1 MALDSPGRPRMDPGS
16 PRRPWVVA
24 RRLRP
29 APDDHLDGHLDDDLD
44 DHLGEHLG
52 EHLDDHLDDRLDDH
66 LDARLAGR
74 PLDDHLEK
82 VNTMC

>member
-44 DHLGEHLG
+44 DHLGEHLDDQ
-52 EHLDDHLDDRLDDH
+52 LYDHLDGRLDDH
-66 LDARLAGR
+66 
-74 PLDDHLEK
+74 PNDHQLRHMSSENFA
-82 VNTMC
+82 VNFV

>member
-44 DHLGEHLG
+44 DHLGD
-52 EHLDDHLDDRLDDH
+52 HLDDHLYDHLDDH
-66 LDARLAGR
+66 ADGHLN
-74 PLDDHLEK
+74 DHQLRHRASEK
-82 VNTMC
+82 FALNFV